1 MTPISEDDEPRS
13 PIRSSL
19 NLAEV
24 RARLAG
30 QTGRTFWKSL
40 EELTDSPAFQDY
52 LTHEFPHLADPAGL
66 TMNRRDFLKLI
77 AASLALA
84 GLTACSREPQEEI
97 VPYVYSPREELVAGL
112 PLFFA
117 TAGLL
122 GGYATGILVRSDM
135 GRPTKI
141 EGNPLHPASLGAT
154 DVFTQASVLDLW
166 DPDRSQILK
175 YRSRIATWDTLLA
188 VITART
194 HEFERT
200 QGRGLRIL
208 TETITSPTLTHQLKA
223 LLKRYPKANWHQ
235 Y

>member
-1 MTPISEDDEPRS
+1 LLNVTPISEDDEPRS

-97 VPYVYSPREELVAGL
+97 VPYVYSPREDTTFSL
-112 PLFFA
+112 
-117 TAGLL
+117 
-122 GGYATGILVRSDM
+122 SD
-135 GRPTKI
+135 PSNVK
-141 EGNPLHPASLGAT
+141 
-154 DVFTQASVLDLW
+154 
-166 DPDRSQILK
+166 
-175 YRSRIATWDTLLA
+175 
-188 VITART
+188 
-194 HEFERT
+194 
-200 QGRGLRIL
+200 
-208 TETITSPTLTHQLKA
+208 
-223 LLKRYPKANWHQ
+223 
-235 Y
+235 